1 MLLTTSILK
10 SRIGVTGV
18 HADVVLVSVME
29 EDSVTLHTG
38 VIKQQH
44 EYIKWYFNDIRIAQL
59 NGDVSDM
66 CTDVQCNN
74 GTERFRDRLKLDN
87 QTGSL
92 TIMNIRSTDA
102 GDYELVSDNEEMIF
116 NVAVH
121 DDPAGHYNQVEENQ
135 GESVTFNPG
144 IRRDLID
151 VLKCLVNDILITEIT
166 VNQSQIC
173 ADVQC
178 KERFTDRLK
187 LDNESASLTITDTR
201 NTDSGNYTL
210 EIFIRRDGRFSITR
224 KKRFSLTVISP
235 PPSHLSGGA
244 IAGIVIMLVVVII
257 AAVAAVIYHL
267 HHRKD
272 GAAAHNEGD
281 ADDPSGT
288 PLSKIG
294 LND

>member
-1 MLLTTSILK
+1 MLTVSIL
-10 SRIGVTGV
+10 SSGVTGV

-92 TIMNIRSTDA
+92 TIINIRNTDA

-116 NVAVH
+116 NVTVH
-121 DDPAGHYNQVEENQ
+121 DDPAAHYNQVKKNQ
-135 GESVTFNPG
+135 GESVTLNPG
-144 IRRDLID
+144 VRRDLIV
-151 VLKCLVNDILITEIT
+151 VLKCFFNDILITEIT
-166 VNQSQIC
+166 GVQSQIC

-187 LDNESASLTITDTR
+187 LENESASLTIQNTSI
-201 NTDSGNYTL
+201 TDSGDYTFK
-210 EIFIRRDGRFSITR
+210 IFTRSDGRFSITR
-224 KKRFSLTVISP
+224 EKIISLTIISP

-244 IAGIVIMLVVVII
+244 IAGTVVGLVVV
-257 AAVAAVIYHL
+257 AAVVAGVIYHL
-267 HHRKD
+267 RQRN
-272 GAAAHNEGD
+272 GGTAAQNMGF
-281 ADDPSGT
+281 
-288 PLSKIG
+288 L
-294 LND
+294 